1 MNLKILFVVFLCL
14 LSSPM
19 ICDVTMSTVKATEKP
34 TLSRA
39 IDFATNNGTEP
50 EGGDERGG
58 GWPK

>member
-1 MNLKILFVVFLCL
+1 
-14 LSSPM
+14 M
-19 ICDVTMSTVKATEKP
+19 ICDVTLSTVKATEKP